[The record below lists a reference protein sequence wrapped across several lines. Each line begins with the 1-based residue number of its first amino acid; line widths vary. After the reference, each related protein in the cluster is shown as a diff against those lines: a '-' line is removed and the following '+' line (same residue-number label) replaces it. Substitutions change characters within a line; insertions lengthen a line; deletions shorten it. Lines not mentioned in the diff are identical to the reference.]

1 MTKKSGYSRKS
12 LYRKWRLNFWWNIS
26 CRLGPLILQYT
37 SKERLV
43 YSSVSSKISFN
54 ELSIINTQFPEL
66 SKITTTFYSVLMV
79 QIMALLDITVQ
90 YRKDSWRRFDLC
102 KACIT
107 TSGSTFVHINTTDTI
122 YSLLMAQNMAQLDL
136 TVLYK
141 KVFLQFT
148 YGGGLTNAQLMH
160 HIWLILCAHQHHWH
174 HPLFAD
180 GTEHGPVGH
189 DSAVQEGCFFT
200 SLTEEIWL
208 VQTFCHYIWVIFYVH
223 KHHWYHLILVDVTE
237 HGPVGHHMQEGVFF
251 SLIEAWLMHSLCHF
265 IWLVLWAHHQGHY
278 PSLADGTERLVH
290 VSDGHHST
298 VQRCSLHFTYG
309 GYFFCKAPVVLHCLF
324 HYLFISRS
332 MYNF

>member
-1 MTKKSGYSRKS
+1 
-12 LYRKWRLNFWWNIS
+12 
-26 CRLGPLILQYT
+26 
-37 SKERLV
+37 
-43 YSSVSSKISFN
+43 
-54 ELSIINTQFPEL
+54 
-66 SKITTTFYSVLMV
+66 
-79 QIMALLDITVQ
+79 
-90 YRKDSWRRFDLC
+90 
-102 KACIT
+102 
-107 TSGSTFVHINTTDTI
+107 
-122 YSLLMAQNMAQLDL
+122 
-136 TVLYK
+136 
-141 KVFLQFT
+141 
-148 YGGGLTNAQLMH
+148 MH

-278 PSLADGTERLVH
+278 PSLADGTERLEH
-290 VSDGHHST
+290 GSDGHHST

-309 GYFFCKAPVVLHCLF
+309 GYFFAKLLLCYIVCFIICSYQDQYITSKGNSALSCLTAPWSAPSGR
-324 HYLFISRS
+324 SRWCQKCWCTKVWPICS
-332 MYNF
+332 DRRSAYVKSPP